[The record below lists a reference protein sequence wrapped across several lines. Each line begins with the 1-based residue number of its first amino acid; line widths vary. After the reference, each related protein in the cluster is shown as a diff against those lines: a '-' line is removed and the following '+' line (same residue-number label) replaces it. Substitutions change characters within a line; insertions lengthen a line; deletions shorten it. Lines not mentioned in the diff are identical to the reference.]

1 MSAESE
7 QVGFR
12 LLKKTYEVGC
22 PPDQRKSL
30 DEAIK
35 FLKAQVQ
42 KVHEADANAG
52 MDRIAVVTALNLTH
66 EYLRLSKDAPD
77 NLLERIDALSAR
89 VQEALDRVEEAN
101 LA

>member
-12 LLKKTYEVGC
+12 LFKKTYEVGC

-35 FLKAQVQ
+35 FLKAQAQ
-42 KVHEADANAG
+42 KVHDADATAST
-52 MDRIAVVTALNLTH
+52 DRVAVVTALNLSH
-66 EYLRLSKDAPD
+66 EYLRLSKGTPD
-77 NLLERIDALSAR
+77 HLLERIGALSAR
-89 VQEALDRVEEAN
+89 VQKALDRVEEAN
-101 LA
+101 LT

>member
-1 MSAESE
+1 MNAESE

-22 PPDQRKSL
+22 PPDRRKSL

-42 KVHEADANAG
+42 KVHDADATAG
-52 MDRIAVVTALNLTH
+52 MDRVAVVTALNLSH
-66 EYLRLSKDAPD
+66 EYLRLSKGTPD
-77 NLLERIDALSAR
+77 HLLERIDALSAR
-89 VQEALDRVEEAN
+89 VQKALDRVEEAN
-101 LA
+101 LT

>member
-35 FLKAQVQ
+35 FLKSQVQ
-42 KVHEADANAG
+42 KVHDADTTAG
-52 MDRIAVVTALNLTH
+52 IDRVAVVTALNLSH
-66 EYLRLSKDAPD
+66 EYLRLSKGTPD
-77 NLLERIDALSAR
+77 HLLERIDALSTR

-101 LA
+101 LT

>member
-22 PPDQRKSL
+22 PPDRRKSL

-42 KVHEADANAG
+42 KVHDADTTAG
-52 MDRIAVVTALNLTH
+52 IDRVAVVTALNLSH
-66 EYLRLSKDAPD
+66 EYLRLSKETPD
-77 NLLERIDALSAR
+77 HLLERIDALSAR
-89 VQEALDRVEEAN
+89 VQKALDRVEEAN
-101 LA
+101 LT

>member
-35 FLKAQVQ
+35 FLKAQAQ
-42 KVHEADANAG
+42 KVHDADATAG
-52 MDRIAVVTALNLTH
+52 IDRVAVVTALNLSH
-66 EYLRLSKDAPD
+66 EYLRLSKGTPD
-77 NLLERIDALSAR
+77 HLLERIDALSAR
-89 VQEALDRVEEAN
+89 VQKALDRVEEAN
-101 LA
+101 LT

>member
-12 LLKKTYEVGC
+12 LLKQTYEVGC
-22 PPDQRKSL
+22 PPDRRKSL

-42 KVHEADANAG
+42 KVHDADATAG
-52 MDRIAVVTALNLTH
+52 IDRVAVVTALNLSH
-66 EYLRLSKDAPD
+66 EYLRLSKETPD
-77 NLLERIDALSAR
+77 HLLERIDALSAR
-89 VQEALDRVEEAN
+89 VQNALDRVEEAN
-101 LA
+101 LT

>member
-1 MSAESE
+1 MSVESE

-30 DEAIK
+30 DEAIR

-42 KVHEADANAG
+42 KVHDADATAG
-52 MDRIAVVTALNLTH
+52 IDRVAVVTALNLSH
-66 EYLRLSKDAPD
+66 EYLRLSKETPGH
-77 NLLERIDALSAR
+77 LLERIDALSAR
-89 VQEALDRVEEAN
+89 VQVALDQVEEAN
-101 LA
+101 LT